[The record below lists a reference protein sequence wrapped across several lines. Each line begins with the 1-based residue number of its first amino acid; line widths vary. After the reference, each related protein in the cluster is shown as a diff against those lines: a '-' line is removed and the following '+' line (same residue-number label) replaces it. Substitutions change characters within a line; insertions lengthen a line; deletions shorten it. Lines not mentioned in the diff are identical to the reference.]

1 MENEKI
7 NNEIHKEDVESIL
20 RFNNDISIIKIEKY
34 LEYLEDSEMLNSRGK
49 LMRYC
54 LWKKFIK
61 KD

>member
-7 NNEIHKEDVESIL
+7 NNEIHKEDIEGIL
-20 RFNNDISIIKIEKY
+20 RFNNDISIIKIEEF

-49 LMRYC
+49 LMRTC